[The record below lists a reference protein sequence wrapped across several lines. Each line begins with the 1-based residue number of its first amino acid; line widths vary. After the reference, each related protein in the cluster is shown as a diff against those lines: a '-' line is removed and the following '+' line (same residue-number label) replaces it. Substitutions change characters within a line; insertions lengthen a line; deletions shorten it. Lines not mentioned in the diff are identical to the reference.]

1 LTLVFTYIG
10 KAYSSGHAEVIWV
23 WALSPLFTKQEL
35 QNMLKSIV
43 IAGSLLAL
51 STLPSLAGTKTS
63 CDAIDKAVS
72 ANEDFVEIV
81 LGTDASARADAQKAV
96 RDNFALVSASLAPD
110 VAEKSKAAMAK
121 LDSAFAAGEMSEASL
136 AAMENYTVLV
146 KAFDQRLPTTTEV
159 AMLDH
164 AGFKLHALLAA
175 KTVNWAAI
183 GETVAN
189 TEVHLKA
196 ASEQIKDKAV
206 KDILATISSGL
217 TEAQKAQ
224 DSAWEHHSA
233 QMLLDSVDLIERTV
247 KNTSKQACS

>member
-1 LTLVFTYIG
+1 
-10 KAYSSGHAEVIWV
+10 
-23 WALSPLFTKQEL
+23 
-35 QNMLKSIV
+35 MLKSVI
-43 IAGSLLAL
+43 IAGSILAL
-51 STLPSLAGTKTS
+51 STVPSLAASKAS

-81 LGTDASARADAQKAV
+81 LGGDASAHTDAQKAV
-96 RDNFALVSASLAPD
+96 RNNFALVAASLAPD
-110 VAEKSKAAMAK
+110 VAGQANAAMAK
-121 LDSAFAAGEMSEASL
+121 LDSAFAAGQMSEASL

-146 KAFDQRLPTTTEV
+146 NAFDKRLPTTNEV

-175 KTVNWAAI
+175 KSVDWAAI

-189 TEVHLKA
+189 TQTLLKS
-196 ASEQIKDKAV
+196 ASNQIKDKAV

-217 TEAQKAQ
+217 SEAHKAQ
-224 DSAWEHHSA
+224 GSAWEHHSA
-233 QMLLDSVDLIERTV
+233 QLLLDSVDLIERTV